1 MNVLLT
7 LLRNNIFF
15 FIFFPT
21 AWTVSKSTKLQIQ
34 LVGSVP
40 SSAVADID
48 DGETAAVLSVHVLH
62 TLRVVVARVR
72 VEDPEEEDEHYTE
85 LMCFDELDLKGEFYF
100 SSQ

>member
-1 MNVLLT
+1 M
-7 LLRNNIFF
+7 
-15 FIFFPT
+15 
-21 AWTVSKSTKLQIQ
+21 
-34 LVGSVP
+34 P

-85 LMCFDELDLKGEFYF
+85 LMCFDELDLKVSYSFLL
-100 SSQ
+100 

>member
-1 MNVLLT
+1 
-7 LLRNNIFF
+7 
-15 FIFFPT
+15 
-21 AWTVSKSTKLQIQ
+21 
-34 LVGSVP
+34 
-40 SSAVADID
+40 
-48 DGETAAVLSVHVLH
+48 LH